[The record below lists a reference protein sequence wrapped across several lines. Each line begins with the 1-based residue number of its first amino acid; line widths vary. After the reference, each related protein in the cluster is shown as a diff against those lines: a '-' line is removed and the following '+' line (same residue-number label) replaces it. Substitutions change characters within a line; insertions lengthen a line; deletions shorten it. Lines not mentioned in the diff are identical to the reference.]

1 MSDRKMAPHEL
12 TIISL
17 WFTTFHV
24 DKKFCLQLFA
34 TCATSIIHRTVLCM
48 LWGCLSISFPLS
60 LYTKSNA
67 HWVSTS
73 RPSLSLSYAYIHKK
87 LWSVDLLI
95 CEYGRKA
102 YARGSVLWLWWR
114 SIWFEGY
121 FHIRCSF
128 LQSPLNFVIWV
139 YPYLW
144 EVSWLLITCV

>member
-1 MSDRKMAPHEL
+1 MGILEQKKKSGSNRDSPL
-12 TIISL
+12 NSSI
-17 WFTTFHV
+17 
-24 DKKFCLQLFA
+24 DKRIMYDLRLFVYFVP
-34 TCATSIIHRTVLCM
+34 S
-48 LWGCLSISFPLS
+48 LS

-73 RPSLSLSYAYIHKK
+73 RPSLSLSYSYIHKK

-139 YPYLW
+139 YPCLW